1 MINLHTIFS
10 YIVGDDTFL
19 SKKIEI
25 NNTKGYIQEEKKKNK
40 FNLMVNMI
48 TEYTILSPYQ
58 TQNYSLFPL
67 KMKKLLL
74 PSYKRIGIKN
84 LLEKDLNVINISFLN
99 SLNMVLRPEIHKMNI
114 DDQQKNLNL
123 LETFIYHK
131 INRNYKIDKTKN
143 TKKVQA
149 ANKMLINNLQ
159 EGKISNEIILA
170 IINIFEI
177 NLIIFDLNKLEISTY
192 LTQGTKYP
200 YFNPFRDIYFL
211 SYIQGNYE
219 PIISEEYIS
228 EEEKQKIYLKIL
240 IDSEIKH
247 YPSLN
252 LSINSLI
259 YLSSW
264 NIDNKTYITIVEK
277 FFNKSFKPF

>member
-1 MINLHTIFS
+1 MINLHNIFS
-10 YIVGDDTFL
+10 YIVDDDTFL
-19 SKKIEI
+19 SKRIEVDDVNI
-25 NNTKGYIQEEKKKNK
+25 KQEKKKNK

-58 TQNYSLFPL
+58 IQNYSSFPL

-74 PSYKRIGIKN
+74 PSHKRVGIKN

-99 SLNMVLRPEIHKMNI
+99 SLNMVIRPEIHKMNI
-114 DDQQKNLNL
+114 EDQQKNLNL

-149 ANKMLINNLQ
+149 INKLMINNIQ
-159 EGKISNEIILA
+159 EGKISNDIILT

-177 NLIIFDLNKLEISTY
+177 NLIIFDLNKLEITAY
-192 LTQGTKYP
+192 LTQGIKYP
-200 YFNPFRDIYFL
+200 YFNPFKDIYFL
-211 SYIQGNYE
+211 SNIQGNYE
-219 PIISEEYIS
+219 PIITEEFLS
-228 EEEKQKIYLKIL
+228 DEEKQKIYLKLL
-240 IDSEIKH
+240 IDTEIKF
-247 YPSLN
+247 YPNLN

-264 NIDNKTYITIVEK
+264 NIDTKTYLTIIEK
-277 FFNKSFKPF
+277 FFNKSYDPF